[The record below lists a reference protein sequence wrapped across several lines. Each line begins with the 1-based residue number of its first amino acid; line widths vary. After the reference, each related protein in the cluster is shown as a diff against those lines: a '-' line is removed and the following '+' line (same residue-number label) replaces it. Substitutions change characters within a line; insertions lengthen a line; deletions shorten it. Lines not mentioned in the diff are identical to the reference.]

1 MIIMKK
7 ACAPSL
13 QVMPDLNEEEYA
25 ALRYDIERHG
35 VMVPIVV
42 DQHGRI
48 LDGHHRDQIATELG
62 IEAPR
67 EVRHVADDGE
77 AYELALTLNMA
88 RRHLNR
94 EQKRALI
101 RSEIER
107 IPDASDREI
116 AWRTASSP
124 STVGAVR
131 RRVSNLDTPLSDE
144 DREEL
149 ADAEARIE
157 RANEIVEEARARRW
171 ELLSKLDTERTYH
184 DWVRDAREG
193 RHGLDD
199 LESELHDHWGEWQDD
214 AMGETPEETWQRV
227 EWAVDITQQIRDR
240 LTALGEDSQE
250 LRTMIN
256 AHLDSSVPPSEVL
269 ESITGGEDDPG
280 WRIVRGMIDDWVL
293 ANLPQKRE
301 GRTWRDN
308 AYGYGALSRMLGYE
322 D

>member
-1 MIIMKK
+1 
-7 ACAPSL
+7 
-13 QVMPDLNEEEYA
+13 MPPLSAEEYA
-25 ALRYDIERHG
+25 ALRNDIEHSG
-35 VMVPIVV
+35 ILVPVLV

-48 LDGHHRDQIATELG
+48 LDGHHRVKIANELG
-62 IEAPR
+62 IDYPR
-67 EVRHVADDGE
+67 DVREIADDNE
-77 AYELALTLNMA
+77 AHDLALTLNMV

-107 IPDASDREI
+107 TPDASDREI
-116 AWRTASSP
+116 ARRTASSP

-131 RRVSNLDTPLSDE
+131 RQVSNLDTPLSDE
-144 DREEL
+144 ERQEL

-157 RANEIVEEARARRW
+157 RANEIVEEARARRR
-171 ELLSKLDTERTYH
+171 ELLSKLDTERTYA
-184 DWVRDAREG
+184 DWVRDARGG

-199 LESELHDHWGEWQDD
+199 LESELHDHWQEWQDD
-214 AMGETPEETWQRV
+214 AIGETPEETWERV

-256 AHLDSSVPPSEVL
+256 AHLASGAPPSEVL

-293 ANLPQKRE
+293 ASLPQKRE

-308 AYGYGALSRMLGYE
+308 AYEYGALSRMLGYE

>member
-1 MIIMKK
+1 MSKK
-7 ACAPSL
+7 KQPPAF
-13 QVMPDLNEEEYA
+13 QVMPALSEEEYA
-25 ALRYDIERHG
+25 ALGDDIERHG

-48 LDGHHRDQIATELG
+48 LDGHNRDQIATELG
-62 IEAPR
+62 IDAPR
-67 EVRHVADDGE
+67 EVRQVVDDGE

-101 RSEIER
+101 RAEIER
-107 IPDASDREI
+107 TPDASDREI
-116 AWRTASSP
+116 ARRTASAP
-124 STVGAVR
+124 TTVGAVR

-144 DREEL
+144 EREEL

-157 RANEIVEEARARRW
+157 RANEIVEEARARRR
-171 ELLSKLDTERTYH
+171 ELLSKLDTERTYA
-184 DWVRDAREG
+184 DWVRDARER

-199 LESELHDHWGEWQDD
+199 LESELHDHWDEWQDD
-214 AMGETPEETWQRV
+214 AIGETPKETWERV
-227 EWAVDITQQIRDR
+227 EWAVEITQQIRDR

-256 AHLDSSVPPSEVL
+256 AHLDSGVPPTEVL

-308 AYGYGALSRMLGYE
+308 AYEYGALSRMLGYE

>member
-1 MIIMKK
+1 
-7 ACAPSL
+7 
-13 QVMPDLNEEEYA
+13 MPPLSEEEYA
-25 ALRYDIERHG
+25 ALRNDIEHNG
-35 VMVPIVV
+35 ILVPILV

-48 LDGHHRDQIATELG
+48 LDGHHRVKIANELG
-62 IEAPR
+62 IDYQR
-67 EVRHVADDGE
+67 EVREIADDNE
-77 AYELALTLNMA
+77 AHDLALTLNLV

-107 IPDASDREI
+107 TPDASDREI
-116 AWRTASSP
+116 ARRTASAP
-124 STVGAVR
+124 TTVGAVR
-131 RRVSNLDTPLSDE
+131 RRLSNLDTPLSDE
-144 DREEL
+144 DREGL

-157 RANEIVEEARARRW
+157 RANEIAEEARARRR
-171 ELLSKLDTERTYH
+171 ELLSKLDTERTYA

-199 LESELHDHWGEWQDD
+199 LESELHDHWQEWQDH
-214 AMGETPEETWQRV
+214 AIGETPEETWERV

-240 LTALGEDSQE
+240 LTALGDDSHE
-250 LRTMIN
+250 LRTVIN
-256 AHLDSSVPPSEVL
+256 AHLASGVPPSEVL
-269 ESITGGEDDPG
+269 ASITGGEDDPG

-308 AYGYGALSRMLGYE
+308 AYEYGALSRMLGYE

>member
-1 MIIMKK
+1 MSKK
-7 ACAPSL
+7 KQPPAF
-13 QVMPDLNEEEYA
+13 QVMPALSEEEYA
-25 ALRYDIERHG
+25 ALRDDIERHG

-62 IEAPR
+62 IDAPR
-67 EVRHVADDGE
+67 EVRQVVDDGE

-88 RRHLNR
+88 RRHLDR

-101 RSEIER
+101 RVEIER
-107 IPDASDREI
+107 TPDASDREI
-116 AWRTASSP
+116 ARRTASAP
-124 STVGAVR
+124 TTVGAVR

-144 DREEL
+144 EREEL

-157 RANEIVEEARARRW
+157 RANEIVEEARARRR
-171 ELLSKLDTERTYH
+171 ELLSKLDTERTYA
-184 DWVRDAREG
+184 DWVRDARER
-193 RHGLDD
+193 RHRLDD
-199 LESELHDHWGEWQDD
+199 LESELHDHWDEWQDD
-214 AMGETPEETWQRV
+214 AIGETPKETWERV
-227 EWAVDITQQIRDR
+227 EWAVEITQQIRDR

-256 AHLDSSVPPSEVL
+256 AHLDSGVPPTEVL

-308 AYGYGALSRMLGYE
+308 AYEYGALSRMLGYE

>member
-1 MIIMKK
+1 
-7 ACAPSL
+7 
-13 QVMPDLNEEEYA
+13 V
-25 ALRYDIERHG
+25 
-35 VMVPIVV
+35 
-42 DQHGRI
+42 
-48 LDGHHRDQIATELG
+48 
-62 IEAPR
+62 
-67 EVRHVADDGE
+67 
-77 AYELALTLNMA
+77 

-101 RSEIER
+101 RAEIER
-107 IPDASDREI
+107 TPDAVDSEI
-116 AWRTASSP
+116 ARRTASAAT
-124 STVGAVR
+124 TVGAVR
-131 RRVSNLDTPLSDE
+131 RRVSNLDIPLSDE
-144 DREEL
+144 EREEL

-157 RANEIVEEARARRW
+157 RANEIVEEARARRR
-171 ELLSKLDTERTYH
+171 ELLSKLDTERTYA

-199 LESELHDHWGEWQDD
+199 LESELHDHWQEWQDD
-214 AMGETPEETWQRV
+214 AIGETPEETWERV

-240 LTALGEDSQE
+240 LTALGDDSHE

-256 AHLDSSVPPSEVL
+256 AHLASGVPPSEVL
-269 ESITGGEDDPG
+269 ASITGGEDDPG

-308 AYGYGALSRMLGYE
+308 AYEYGALSRMLGYE

>member
-1 MIIMKK
+1 MEHDHGTF
-7 ACAPSL
+7 
-13 QVMPDLNEEEYA
+13 QVIPPLSEEENA
-25 ALRYDIERHG
+25 ALRNDIEHNG
-35 VMVPIVV
+35 ILVPVLV

-48 LDGHHRDQIATELG
+48 LDGHHRVKIANELG
-62 IEAPR
+62 IDYPR
-67 EVRHVADDGE
+67 EVREIADDNE
-77 AYELALTLNMA
+77 AHDLALTLNMV

-101 RSEIER
+101 RAEIER
-107 IPDASDREI
+107 TPDASDREI
-116 AWRTASSP
+116 ARRTASAP
-124 STVGAVR
+124 TTVGAVR

-157 RANEIVEEARARRW
+157 RANEIAEEARARRR
-171 ELLSKLDTERTYH
+171 ELLSKLDTERTYA

-193 RHGLDD
+193 RNGLDD
-199 LESELHDHWGEWQDD
+199 LESELHDHWQEWQDD
-214 AMGETPEETWQRV
+214 AIGETPEETWERV

-240 LTALGEDSQE
+240 LTALGDDSQE

-256 AHLDSSVPPSEVL
+256 AHLDSGVPPSEVL

-308 AYGYGALSRMLGYE
+308 AYEYGALSRMLGYE

>member
-1 MIIMKK
+1 
-7 ACAPSL
+7 
-13 QVMPDLNEEEYA
+13 MPPLSEEEYA
-25 ALRYDIERHG
+25 ALRNDIEHNG
-35 VMVPIVV
+35 ILVPVLV

-48 LDGHHRDQIATELG
+48 LDGHHRVKIANELG
-62 IEAPR
+62 IDYPR
-67 EVRHVADDGE
+67 DVGEIADDNE
-77 AYELALTLNMA
+77 AQNLALTLNMV

-94 EQKRALI
+94 EQKRGLI
-101 RSEIER
+101 RAEIER
-107 IPDASDREI
+107 TPDASDHEI
-116 AWRTASSP
+116 ARRTASAP
-124 STVGAVR
+124 TTVGAVR

-157 RANEIVEEARARRW
+157 RANEIADEARARRR
-171 ELLSKLDTERTYH
+171 ELLSKLDTERTYA

-199 LESELHDHWGEWQDD
+199 LESELHDHWQEWQDD
-214 AMGETPEETWQRV
+214 AIGESPEETWERV

-240 LTALGEDSQE
+240 LTALGDDSQE

-256 AHLDSSVPPSEVL
+256 AHLDSGVPPSEVL

-293 ANLPQKRE
+293 ANLPQKLE

-308 AYGYGALSRMLGYE
+308 AYEYGALSRMLGYE

>member
-1 MIIMKK
+1 MIMEQ
-7 ACAPSL
+7 S
-13 QVMPDLNEEEYA
+13 QVMPPLSEEEYA
-25 ALRYDIERHG
+25 ALRNDIEHNG
-35 VMVPIVV
+35 ILVPVLV

-48 LDGHHRDQIATELG
+48 LDGHHRVKIANELG
-62 IEAPR
+62 IDYPR
-67 EVRHVADDGE
+67 DVREIADDNE
-77 AYELALTLNMA
+77 AHDLAVTLNMV

-94 EQKRALI
+94 EQKRAVI

-107 IPDASDREI
+107 TPDASDREI
-116 AWRTASSP
+116 ARRTASAP
-124 STVGAVR
+124 TTVGAVR
-131 RRVSNLDTPLSDE
+131 RRVSNLATPLSDE

-149 ADAEARIE
+149 ADAEVRIE
-157 RANEIVEEARARRW
+157 RASEIAEEARARRR
-171 ELLSKLDTERTYH
+171 ELLSKLDTERTYA

-199 LESELHDHWGEWQDD
+199 LESELHDHWQEWQDD
-214 AMGETPEETWQRV
+214 AIGETAEETWERV

-240 LTALGEDSQE
+240 LTALGDDSQE

-256 AHLDSSVPPSEVL
+256 AHLDSGVPPSEVL

-293 ANLPQKRE
+293 ANLPQKHE

-308 AYGYGALSRMLGYE
+308 AYEYGALSRMLGYE

>member
-1 MIIMKK
+1 
-7 ACAPSL
+7 
-13 QVMPDLNEEEYA
+13 MPPLSEEEYA
-25 ALRYDIERHG
+25 ALRNDIERNG
-35 VMVPIVV
+35 ILVPVLV

-48 LDGHHRDQIATELG
+48 LDGHQRVKIANELG
-62 IEAPR
+62 IEYPR
-67 EVRHVADDGE
+67 DVREIADDNE
-77 AYELALTLNMA
+77 AQDLALTLNMV

-101 RSEIER
+101 RAEIER
-107 IPDASDREI
+107 TPDASDRETPDASDREI
-116 AWRTASSP
+116 ARRTASAP
-124 STVGAVR
+124 TTVGAVR
-131 RRVSNLDTPLSDE
+131 RRVSNVDTSLSDE

-157 RANEIVEEARARRW
+157 RANEIADEARARRR
-171 ELLSKLDTERTYH
+171 ELLSKLDTERTYA

-199 LESELHDHWGEWQDD
+199 LESELHDHWQEWQDD
-214 AMGETPEETWQRV
+214 AIGETPEETWERV

-240 LTALGEDSQE
+240 LTALGDDSQE

-256 AHLDSSVPPSEVL
+256 AHLDSGVPPSEVL

-308 AYGYGALSRMLGYE
+308 AYEYGALSRMLGYE

>member
-1 MIIMKK
+1 
-7 ACAPSL
+7 
-13 QVMPDLNEEEYA
+13 MPPLSEEENA
-25 ALRYDIERHG
+25 ALRNDIERNG
-35 VMVPIVV
+35 ILVPVLV

-48 LDGHHRDQIATELG
+48 LDGHHRVKIANELG
-62 IEAPR
+62 IDYPR
-67 EVRHVADDGE
+67 EVREVADDNE
-77 AYELALTLNMA
+77 AHDLALTLNMV

-101 RSEIER
+101 RAEIER
-107 IPDASDREI
+107 TPDASDREI
-116 AWRTASSP
+116 ARRTAGAAT
-124 STVGAVR
+124 TVGAVR

-157 RANEIVEEARARRW
+157 RANEIAKEARARRR
-171 ELLSKLDTERTYH
+171 ELLSKLDTERTYA

-193 RHGLDD
+193 RRLDD
-199 LESELHDHWGEWQDD
+199 LDSELHDHWDEWQDD
-214 AMGETPEETWQRV
+214 AIGETPEETWERV

-240 LTALGEDSQE
+240 LTALGDDSQE

-256 AHLDSSVPPSEVL
+256 AHLDSGVPPSEVL

-280 WRIVRGMIDDWVL
+280 WRSVRGMIDDWVL

-308 AYGYGALSRMLGYE
+308 AYEYGALSRMLGYE